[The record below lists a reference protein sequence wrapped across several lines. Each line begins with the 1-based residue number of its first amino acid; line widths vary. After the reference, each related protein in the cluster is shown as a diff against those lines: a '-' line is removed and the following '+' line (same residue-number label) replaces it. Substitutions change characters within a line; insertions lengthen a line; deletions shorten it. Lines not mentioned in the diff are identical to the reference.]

1 MNNSIFIFIFLLKVP
16 LCMWD
21 LVLSQWSL
29 ILALMLLMASLP
41 EVFSTLYHYFEYI
54 LKEVKIKKALKN
66 CWHLVVNVWKTFLVS
81 LYCQKD
87 FWIYSAIKTI
97 SVREKKK
104 HKDSCCFVLFISL
117 WPSGLF
123 STCCLQCYLAKN
135 MFPKAV
141 CKDALVLV
149 ISNWDNF
156 VSKPPEWKAWLLKR
170 STFIRRWESLA
181 QWKHVWTEE
190 MTQMVTCAGS
200 TTY

>member
-1 MNNSIFIFIFLLKVP
+1 MNNSIFVFIFLLKVP

-97 SVREKKK
+97 SVRKKK
-104 HKDSCCFVLFISL
+104 SIRILVVLFYLYPFDPLVYFQPAACSAIWLKTCFLKQFVKMHWSWLFPTEIILLASL
-117 WPSGLF
+117 LNERHDSWKGAHSYAGE
-123 STCCLQCYLAKN
+123 
-135 MFPKAV
+135 KA
-141 CKDALVLV
+141 
-149 ISNWDNF
+149 
-156 VSKPPEWKAWLLKR
+156 
-170 STFIRRWESLA
+170 
-181 QWKHVWTEE
+181 
-190 MTQMVTCAGS
+190 
-200 TTY
+200 